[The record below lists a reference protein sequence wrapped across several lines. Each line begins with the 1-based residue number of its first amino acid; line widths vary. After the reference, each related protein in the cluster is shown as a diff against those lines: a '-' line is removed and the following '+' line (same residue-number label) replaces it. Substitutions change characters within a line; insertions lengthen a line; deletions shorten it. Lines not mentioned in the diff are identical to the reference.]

1 MALAALDEPRVPNRF
16 KSPFYFRDPEA
27 DLPAIDF
34 KLGFPGAS
42 RADAAS
48 EAGHRDPFPGQTRE
62 KVLELSVLDLQLA
75 FARACPLGEDIED
88 ELGSIDNAGIE
99 LGFDVTELRGA
110 ELIVENDKIR
120 LAGFDSSGEFFE
132 FAFADEMGSVG
143 HVANLCVD
151 IDDLRPGAGGERAKL
166 FERFF
171 WREVLLRPSTDFNR
185 NQNCLLRAGLRKL

>member
-88 ELGSIDNAGIE
+88 ELGSIDNAGVE
-99 LGFDVTELRGA
+99 LGFDVAELGGA
-110 ELIVENDKIR
+110 ELVVEDDEIG
-120 LAGFDSSGEFFE
+120 LAGFDRSGEFFE
-132 FAFADEMGSVG
+132 FAFADEVGPVG
-143 HVANLCVD
+143 HVANLRIN
-151 IDDLRPGAGGERAKL
+151 IDDLRPGAGGEGAKL

-171 WREVLLRPSTDFNR
+171 GSKVSLRPSTNFNGH
-185 NQNCLLRAGLRKL
+185 QNRLLRAGLRKL